1 MLEVQN
7 LSVSYRGFFALR
19 ELNLTV
25 EPGQLVGVIGPNGAG
40 KSTLIKA
47 MLGLIP
53 SKTGTIRFNGMPVKQ
68 QLLQVA
74 YVPQR
79 TQVDWDY
86 PTTVW
91 NVVMT
96 ARTPRTGLFRQP
108 DSRSRQLVCDALER
122 VDIWNLRARQIGKL
136 SGGQQQRVFLA
147 RALAQEAELF
157 LFDEPFTGVDR
168 KTEEIFNVVFK
179 ELRDQG
185 KTLLV
190 INHNLESGVKL
201 YDQLIL
207 LNKTLIAVGDPWI
220 VLSEPNVIAAYGHRL
235 TLMGSPTVGHNTEGI
250 AR

>member
-19 ELNLTV
+19 DLNITV
-25 EPGQLVGVIGPNGAG
+25 KSGQLVGVVGPNGAG

-53 SKTGTIRFNGMPVKQ
+53 FNTGIIHFNGVPVKQ
-68 QLLQVA
+68 QLLNVA

-79 TQVDWDY
+79 TKVDWDY

-96 ARTPRTGLFRQP
+96 ARTPKTGLFRQP
-108 DSRSRQLVCDALER
+108 DSYSRQVVCDALER

-136 SGGQQQRVFLA
+136 SGGQQQRIFLA

-179 ELRDQG
+179 ELRNQG

-190 INHNLESGVKL
+190 INHNLESGIKH

-207 LNKTLIAVGDPWI
+207 LNKSLIAMGDPLT
-220 VLSEPNVIAAYGHRL
+220 VLSEPNVISAYGHQL
-235 TLMGSPTVGHNTEGI
+235 TLIGSSTI
-250 AR
+250 

>member
-1 MLEVQN
+1 MLEVRN
-7 LSVSYRGFFALR
+7 LSVSYRGLFALR
-19 ELNLTV
+19 DLNFTV

-40 KSTLIKA
+40 KSTLIKT
-47 MLGLIP
+47 MLGLIS
-53 SKTGTIRFNGMPVKQ
+53 SKSGATRFNGVPVKQ
-68 QLLQVA
+68 QLLKVA

-96 ARTPRTGLFRQP
+96 ARTPQTGLFRQP
-108 DSRSRQLVCDALER
+108 NSRSRQLVCEAMER
-122 VDIWNLRARQIGKL
+122 VDIWDLRSRQIGKL

-168 KTEEIFNVVFK
+168 KTEEIFHVVFK

-190 INHNLESGVKL
+190 INHNLESGVKH

-207 LNKTLIAVGDPWI
+207 LNKALIAMGDPLT
-220 VLSEPNVIAAYGHRL
+220 VLSEPNVTAAYGHQL
-235 TLMGSPTVGHNTEGI
+235 TFVGSSMIGHNTEGV

>member
-1 MLEVQN
+1 MLEVRN
-7 LSVSYRGFFALR
+7 LSVNYRGFFALR
-19 ELNLTV
+19 DLNFTL
-25 EPGQLVGVIGPNGAG
+25 EQGQLVGVIGPNGAG

-53 SKTGTIRFNGMPVKQ
+53 SKTGVCLLNRVPIKQ
-68 QLLQVA
+68 QLLKVA

-96 ARTPRTGLFRQP
+96 ARTPKTGLFRQP
-108 DSRSRQLVCDALER
+108 DSHSRQLTCDAMER

-190 INHNLESGVKL
+190 INHNLESGIKL
-201 YDQLIL
+201 YNQLIL
-207 LNKTLIAVGDPWI
+207 LNKTLIAKGDPLT
-220 VLSEPNVIAAYGHRL
+220 VLSESNITAAYGNRL
-235 TLMGSPTVGHNTEGI
+235 TLMGDPTIGHNKEGI

>member
-19 ELNLTV
+19 ELNFTI

-53 SKTGTIRFNGMPVKQ
+53 SKTGTICFNGVPVKQ
-68 QLLQVA
+68 QLLKVA

-96 ARTPRTGLFRQP
+96 ARTRQTGLFRQP
-108 DSRSRQLVCDALER
+108 DSRSQHLVCDALER

-168 KTEEIFNVVFK
+168 KTEEIFNIVFK

-190 INHNLESGVKL
+190 INHNLESGIKH

-207 LNKTLIAVGDPWI
+207 LNKTLIAIGDPLT

-235 TLMGSPTVGHNTEGI
+235 TLMGSPTIGHNAEGI